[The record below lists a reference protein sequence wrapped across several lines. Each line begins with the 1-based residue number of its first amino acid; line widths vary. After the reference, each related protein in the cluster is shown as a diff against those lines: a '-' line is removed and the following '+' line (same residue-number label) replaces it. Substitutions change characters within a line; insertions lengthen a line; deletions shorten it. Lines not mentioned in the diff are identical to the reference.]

1 MDGDGR
7 PVSQDY
13 SDLALR
19 SRPNWTA
26 VGFLGLLAGLHVSV
40 AVPAILAGH
49 WEGYLSGVF
58 ATLFVAAA
66 TLVFHIRTD
75 VTVLGGA
82 RRRVHVHTRL
92 GPVRLG
98 RREIPFARVHAVR
111 VTLGPRASRDDSSV
125 ELLCAGHDG
134 DVLCPPTAVPRQ
146 QGLLL
151 AMMIGVPLV
160 KAWDDPVSFAGPG
173 STHTPGQSG
182 ARNERSAA
190 PDPGERIH

>member
-1 MDGDGR
+1 MDGGER

-13 SDLALR
+13 PDFTFR

-40 AVPAILAGH
+40 AVPAMLAGR

-58 ATLFVAAA
+58 AALFVAAGV
-66 TLVFHIRTD
+66 LVFHIRTD
-75 VTVLGGA
+75 VALLGGT
-82 RRRVHVHTRL
+82 RRRVRVHTRV
-92 GPVRLG
+92 GPVRVA
-98 RREIPFARVHAVR
+98 RRDIPFASVHGVR
-111 VTLGPRASRDDSSV
+111 VTLGPRGSRDDSFV

-134 DVLCPPTAVPRQ
+134 DVLCPPSAVPRQ

-160 KAWDDPVSFAGPG
+160 KAWDDADDASDPERRRSRAGESASSVQP
-173 STHTPGQSG
+173 S
-182 ARNERSAA
+182 ERRPS
-190 PDPGERIH
+190 